1 MSSAADITTT
11 TTAAAATP
19 KPTPPPKNSLAE
31 LTASRADGKAH
42 LLLAASG
49 SVATIKLPQIA
60 TALLAR
66 HGPSRL
72 SVRLVLTTAAAHF
85 LAGQSAE
92 QPPLASMLD
101 VPGVDGIYLDEDEWG
116 GGGAAAAAAGRPGG
130 GGGDGAWTRGA
141 AVLHIELR
149 RWADVMAVVP
159 LSANTLA
166 KFVGGIC
173 DNLLTS
179 VVRAWDADGRI
190 DGPRKRIL
198 VAPAMNVGS
207 LSPPPFCTD
216 FDSGKLPLPAHEPS
230 LDFFSPL
237 PSPPLPSRDT
247 PYSITISMCTR
258 T

>member
-11 TTAAAATP
+11 TTAATTP

-101 VPGVDGIYLDEDEWG
+101 VPGVDAIYLDEDEWG
-116 GGGAAAAAAGRPGG
+116 GGGAAAGRPGG

-207 LSPPPFCTD
+207 LS
-216 FDSGKLPLPAHEPS
+216 LPLFVLTSTLESFLS
-230 LDFFSPL
+230 LPTNPHLISFLLSVRRHYL
-237 PSPPLPSRDT
+237 PETLH
-247 PYSITISMCTR
+247 IV
-258 T
+258 